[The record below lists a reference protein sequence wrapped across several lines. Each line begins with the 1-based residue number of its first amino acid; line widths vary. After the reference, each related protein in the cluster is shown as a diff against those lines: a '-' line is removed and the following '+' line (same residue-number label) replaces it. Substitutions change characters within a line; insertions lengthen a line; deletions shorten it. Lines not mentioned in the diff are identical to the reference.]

1 MANNW
6 TFFGGYPLGKYA
18 SLSVDCVEISQDIA
32 NNTSTVRLTAVIN
45 TNAGVQPVVT
55 GATMTININGG
66 GAIEKAPVEIKRSNS
81 VLVFAREYVIGHS
94 DDGTKTVG
102 YSFKISLDDKR
113 YNEAQVTGGLK
124 LLDIPR
130 PDNILAHDC
139 FFGDTIQLAVSQN
152 AQDFTHDIR
161 YSYDYNEGYIAKGV
175 TGNQNW
181 TVPIDFLEHIT
192 DRPSAQIIFY
202 CDTFLNGNL
211 TGTRTSTIT
220 ANVPASAKP
229 VLHEFELTENN
240 VKALACGLDKDYFV
254 QSFSQVTANAKTAE
268 GYRGSTI
275 RSFTCQIKDSI
286 ALTDKPVILDTAG
299 TFEVQAYV
307 TDSRGMQSDIVSKTI
322 HVLEYHQP
330 VLNISA
336 RRSGETNTTATITR
350 NISIAPL
357 AINNKQHNTA
367 KLSFRYAVSGSN
379 VYLEDTGAGGS
390 WTDIAELVNSDAN
403 MSASFDE
410 AKNYIIEAT
419 LSDNFLTQVVTTN
432 LLIANNYVYSY
443 DKNKRFAVGK
453 ITDNSLPDGSIE
465 STGGFYLNGKNILSD
480 IKSASQENITNI
492 VNDAVSEAI
501 RDIKSQNEP
510 QRFEFNTGTGIRV
523 RNTVYLQFEYYHN
536 APNRA
541 ANLGVLPEG
550 CRPEKTTTVT
560 GSLWTTGKGESIPI
574 FIQTDGNMYIYA
586 IQQRTLRCQVSFNV
600 LL

>member
-18 SLSVDCVEISQDIA
+18 SLSVDCNEISQDIA

-45 TNAGVQPVVT
+45 TNAGVVPVVT
-55 GATMTININGG
+55 GATMTININDG

-81 VLVFAREYVIGHS
+81 VLVFAREYVIGHG

-139 FFGDTIQLAVSQN
+139 FFGDNIQLNVSQN
-152 AQDFTHDIR
+152 AQDFRHDIR
-161 YSYDYNEGYIAKGV
+161 YSYDNDEGYIIKDV

-181 TVPIDFLEHIT
+181 TVPLEFLEHVTERPNVQIT
-192 DRPSAQIIFY
+192 FY

-211 TGTRTSTIT
+211 IGTRTNTVT
-220 ANVPASAKP
+220 ASVPASAKP

-240 VKALACGLDKDYFV
+240 AKALACGFDKDYFV

-268 GYRGSTI
+268 GYKGSTI
-275 RSFTCQIKDSI
+275 RNFTCQIKDGLV
-286 ALTDKPVILDTAG
+286 LTDTPAILDAAG
-299 TFEVQAYV
+299 AFEVQAYV
-307 TDSRGMQSDIVSKTI
+307 IDSRGMQSDTITKTI

-330 VLNISA
+330 VLAISA
-336 RRSGETNTTATITR
+336 RRSGETDTTATITR

-357 AINNKQHNTA
+357 AINGKQHNTA
-367 KLSFRYAVSGSN
+367 KLSFRYAISSSN
-379 VYLEDTGAGGS
+379 AYLEDTGAGGS
-390 WTDIAELVNSDAN
+390 WADIAELVNSDAN

-410 AKNYIIEAT
+410 AKNYTIEAT

-443 DKNKRFAVGK
+443 DKHKRFAVGK

-465 STGGFYLNGKNILSD
+465 STGGFYLNGKNILDVVKAPEAPAPQQQEQIEKFTD
-480 IKSASQENITNI
+480 IKEAVFIKKGDIVYVNFDFNCNRDGRVDLGKIPENFRPKK
-492 VNDAVSEAI
+492 EAI
-501 RDIKSQNEP
+501 NFSL
-510 QRFEFNTGTGIRV
+510 QRWSTT
-523 RNTVYLQFEYYHN
+523 L
-536 APNRA
+536 
-541 ANLGVLPEG
+541 EG
-550 CRPEKTTTVT
+550 CPV
-560 GSLWTTGKGESIPI
+560 
-574 FIQTDGNMYIYA
+574 FIQNNGIVYGYFKRGWYF
-586 IQQRTLRCQVSFNV
+586 RTQITYNLY
-600 LL
+600 

>member
-18 SLSVDCVEISQDIA
+18 SLSVDCVEILQDIA

-45 TNAGVQPVVT
+45 TNSGVQPVVT
-55 GATMTININGG
+55 GATMTINIDGG
-66 GAIEKAPVEIKRSNS
+66 GAIEKASVEIKRSNS
-81 VLVFAREYVIGHS
+81 VLIFAREYVIGHA

-139 FFGDTIQLAVSQN
+139 FFGDTIQLAISRN
-152 AQDFTHDIR
+152 ATDFRHDIR
-161 YSYDYNEGYIAKGV
+161 YIYDHDEGYVVKDV

-181 TVPIDFLEHIT
+181 TVPLDFLEHVT
-192 DRPSAQIIFY
+192 ERPSAQITFY

-211 TGTRTSTIT
+211 VGTRTSTIT
-220 ANVPASAKP
+220 ASIPASAKP

-240 VKALACGLDKDYFV
+240 AKALACGLDKDYFV
-254 QSFSQVTANAKTAE
+254 QNFSQVTANAKTAE

-275 RSFTCQIKDSI
+275 KSFTCQIKDSI
-286 ALTDKPVILDTAG
+286 ALADTPSILDTAG

-307 TDSRGMQSDIVSKTI
+307 TDSRGIQSDIVSKTI

-357 AINNKQHNTA
+357 AINGEQHNTA

-379 VYLEDTGAGGS
+379 AYLEDTGAGGS
-390 WTDIAELVNSDAN
+390 WTDITELVNSDAN
-403 MSASFDE
+403 MSTSFDE

-465 STGGFYLNGKNILSD
+465 STGGYYLNGKNILTD
-480 IKSASQENITNI
+480 IKNASQENITNI
-492 VNDAVSEAI
+492 VNNAVNKAVS
-501 RDIKSQNEP
+501 DIKSRDEP
-510 QRFEFNTGTGIRV
+510 QLFTFNTGSGV
-523 RNTVYLQFEYYHN
+523 RIGNTVYLQFEYYHN

-550 CRPEKTTTVT
+550 CRPAKTTTVT
-560 GSLWTTGKGESIPI
+560 GSLWTTGKGESLPI

-586 IQQRTLRCQVSFNV
+586 IQQRTLRCQVSFSV

>member
-1 MANNW
+1 MTNNW

-18 SLSVDCVEISQDIA
+18 SLSVDCNEISQDII

-45 TNAGVQPVVT
+45 TNAGVAPVVT
-55 GATMTININGG
+55 GATMTVDINGG

-81 VLVFAREYVIGHS
+81 VLVFAREYVIGHA

-139 FFGDTIQLAVSQN
+139 FFGDTIQLAISQN
-152 AQDFTHDIR
+152 AQDFRHDIR
-161 YSYDYNEGYIAKGV
+161 YSYDHNEGYIVKDI

-181 TVPIDFLEHIT
+181 TVPIDFLEHVT
-192 DRPSAQIIFY
+192 ERPSAQITFY

-211 TGTRTSTIT
+211 VGTRTSTIT
-220 ANVPASAKP
+220 ASVPASAKP

-240 VKALACGLDKDYFV
+240 AKALACGLDKDYFV
-254 QSFSQVTANAKTAE
+254 QNFSQATASAKTAE
-268 GYRGSTI
+268 GYKGSTI

-286 ALTDKPVILDTAG
+286 ALTDTPTALDTAG

-307 TDSRGMQSDIVSKTI
+307 TDSRGMQSDTVTKTI

-350 NISIAPL
+350 NILIAPL
-357 AINNKQHNTA
+357 AINGKQHNTA
-367 KLSFRYAVSGSN
+367 KLSFRYAVSGSSA
-379 VYLEDTGAGGS
+379 YIGDTGAGGS
-390 WTDIAELVNSDAN
+390 WTDIAELVNSNAN

-419 LSDNFLTQVVTTN
+419 LSDNFLTQVITTN
-432 LLIANNYVYSY
+432 LLITNNYVYSY
-443 DKNKRFAVGK
+443 DKHKRFAVGK

-465 STGGFYLNGKNILSD
+465 SAGGYYLNGKNILDMVKVPEASAPQPQEQVEKFTD
-480 IKSASQENITNI
+480 IKEAVFIKKGDIVCVNFDFNSNRDGRIDLGKIPENFKPKKEAINFSLQRWST
-492 VNDAVSEAI
+492 VSEGCPVFI
-501 RDIKSQNEP
+501 QND
-510 QRFEFNTGTGIRV
+510 G
-523 RNTVYLQFEYYHN
+523 TVYGYFKRGWYFRTQITY
-536 APNRA
+536 
-541 ANLGVLPEG
+541 NL
-550 CRPEKTTTVT
+550 
-560 GSLWTTGKGESIPI
+560 
-574 FIQTDGNMYIYA
+574 Y
-586 IQQRTLRCQVSFNV
+586 
-600 LL
+600 

>member
-1 MANNW
+1 MANSW
-6 TFFGGYPLGKYA
+6 VFFGGYPLGKYA

-32 NNTSTVRLTAVIN
+32 NNTSTVRLTATIN

-55 GATMTININGG
+55 GATMTIDINGG

-81 VLVFAREYVIGHS
+81 VLVFAREYVIGHA

-139 FFGDTIQLAVSQN
+139 FFGDNIQLAISQN
-152 AQDFTHDIR
+152 AQDFRHDIR
-161 YSYDYNEGYIAKGV
+161 YSYDHDEGYIVKDI

-181 TVPIDFLEHIT
+181 TVPIDFLEHVT
-192 DRPSAQIIFY
+192 ERPSAQITFY

-211 TGTRTSTIT
+211 VGTRTSTIT
-220 ANVPASAKP
+220 ASVPASAKP
-229 VLHEFELTENN
+229 VLHEFELMENN
-240 VKALACGLDKDYFV
+240 AKALACGLDKDYFV
-254 QSFSQVTANAKTAE
+254 QNFSQVTANAKTAE
-268 GYRGSTI
+268 GYKGSTI

-286 ALTDKPVILDTAG
+286 ALTDTSAILDTAG

-307 TDSRGMQSDIVSKTI
+307 TDSRGMQSDTATKII

-330 VLNISA
+330 VLAISV

-350 NISIAPL
+350 NISVAPL
-357 AINNKQHNTA
+357 AINGKQHNTA
-367 KLSFRYAVSGSN
+367 KLSFRYAVSGSDA
-379 VYLEDTGAGGS
+379 YLEDTGAGGS
-390 WTDIAELVNSDAN
+390 WTDIAELVSSDAN

-410 AKNYIIEAT
+410 AKNYLIEAT

-443 DKNKRFAVGK
+443 DKHKRFAVGK

-465 STGGFYLNGKNILSD
+465 STGGFYLNGKNILDMVKAPEAPAPQPQEQIEKFTD
-480 IKSASQENITNI
+480 IKEAVFVKKGDIVYINFDFNSNRDGRIDFGRIPENFRPKK
-492 VNDAVSEAI
+492 EAI
-501 RDIKSQNEP
+501 NFYLQRWSTVFEGCPFFIQND
-510 QRFEFNTGTGIRV
+510 G
-523 RNTVYLQFEYYHN
+523 TVYGYFKRGWYFRTQITY
-536 APNRA
+536 
-541 ANLGVLPEG
+541 NL
-550 CRPEKTTTVT
+550 
-560 GSLWTTGKGESIPI
+560 
-574 FIQTDGNMYIYA
+574 Y
-586 IQQRTLRCQVSFNV
+586 
-600 LL
+600 

>member
-1 MANNW
+1 MANSW
-6 TFFGGYPLGKYA
+6 VFFGGYPLGKYA

-81 VLVFAREYVIGHS
+81 VLVFAREYVVGHD

-139 FFGDTIQLAVSQN
+139 FFGDNIQLVISQN
-152 AQDFTHDIR
+152 AQDFRHDIR
-161 YSYDYNEGYIAKGV
+161 YSYDHDEGYIIKNV

-181 TVPIDFLEHIT
+181 TVPLDFMEQVT
-192 DRPSAQIIFY
+192 ERPSAQITFY

-211 TGTRTSTIT
+211 VGTRTSTIT
-220 ANVPASAKP
+220 ASVPVSAKP

-240 VKALACGLDKDYFV
+240 AKALACGLDKDYFV
-254 QSFSQVTANAKTAE
+254 QNFSQVTASVKTAE
-268 GYRGSTI
+268 GYKRSAI
-275 RSFTCQIKDSI
+275 RNFTCQIKDGLV
-286 ALTDKPVILDTAG
+286 LTDTPSILDTAG
-299 TFEVQAYV
+299 AFEIQAYV
-307 TDSRGMQSDIVSKTI
+307 TDSRGMQSDTVTKTI

-330 VLNISA
+330 VLSISA

-357 AINNKQHNTA
+357 AVNSKQHNTA
-367 KLSFRYAVSGSN
+367 KLSFKYAVSGSN
-379 VYLEDTGAGGS
+379 AYLEDTGAGGS
-390 WTDIAELVNSDAN
+390 WTDISELVNSDAN

-419 LSDNFLTQVVTTN
+419 LSDNFLTQTITTN

-443 DKNKRFAVGK
+443 DKHKRFAVGK

-465 STGGFYLNGKNILSD
+465 STGGFYLSGKNILDMAKTPAPQEQIEKFTD
-480 IKSASQENITNI
+480 IKEAVFIKKGDIVYVNFDFNSNRDGRMDLGKIPENFRPKKEAINFSLQRWST
-492 VNDAVSEAI
+492 VSEACPVFI
-501 RDIKSQNEP
+501 QND
-510 QRFEFNTGTGIRV
+510 G
-523 RNTVYLQFEYYHN
+523 TVYGYFKRGWYFRTQITY
-536 APNRA
+536 
-541 ANLGVLPEG
+541 NL
-550 CRPEKTTTVT
+550 
-560 GSLWTTGKGESIPI
+560 
-574 FIQTDGNMYIYA
+574 Y
-586 IQQRTLRCQVSFNV
+586 
-600 LL
+600 

>member
-18 SLSVDCVEISQDIA
+18 SLSVDCVQISQDIA
-32 NNTSTVRLTAVIN
+32 NNTSTVRLTATIN

-55 GATMTININGG
+55 GATMTIDINGG

-81 VLVFAREYVIGHS
+81 VLVFAREYVIGHA

-139 FFGDTIQLAVSQN
+139 FFGDTIQLAISQN

-161 YSYDYNEGYIAKGV
+161 YSYDHDEDYIVKGV
-175 TGNQNW
+175 TGNQSW
-181 TVPIDFLEHIT
+181 TVPIDFLEYVTERASVQIT
-192 DRPSAQIIFY
+192 FY
-202 CDTFLNGNL
+202 CDTFLNGSL
-211 TGTRTSTIT
+211 IGTRTSTIT
-220 ANVPASAKP
+220 ASVPASAKP
-229 VLHEFELTENN
+229 VLHEFELIENN
-240 VKALACGLDKDYFV
+240 AKTLACGLDKDYFV
-254 QSFSQVTANAKTAE
+254 QNFSQVTANAKTAE
-268 GYRGSTI
+268 GYRGSAI
-275 RSFTCQIKDSI
+275 RSFTCQIKDSVSLNDTA
-286 ALTDKPVILDTAG
+286 ALLDAAG

-307 TDSRGMQSDIVSKTI
+307 TDSRGMQSDTVIKTI
-322 HVLEYHQP
+322 HVLEYHHP
-330 VLNISA
+330 ALAISA

-357 AINNKQHNTA
+357 VINGKQHNTA
-367 KLSFRYAVSGSN
+367 KLSFEYAVSETNSFI
-379 VYLEDTGAGGS
+379 EDTGAGGS
-390 WTDIAELVNSDAN
+390 WTDISELVNSDAN
-403 MSASFDE
+403 MTANFDE
-410 AKNYIIEAT
+410 AKNYVIKAT
-419 LSDNFLTQVVTTN
+419 LSDSFLTQVITTN

-465 STGGFYLNGKNILSD
+465 STGGYYLNGKNILTD
-480 IKSASQENITNI
+480 LQNASQENITNI
-492 VNDAVSEAI
+492 VNSAVDKAISE
-501 RDIKSQNEP
+501 IKSKNEP
-510 QRFEFNTGTGIRV
+510 QLFSFNTGSGV
-523 RNTVYLQFEYYHN
+523 RIGNTVYLQIEYYHN

-541 ANLGVLPEG
+541 ASLGTLPEN
-550 CRPEKTTTVT
+550 CRPQKTTTVT
-560 GSLWTTGKGESIPI
+560 GSLWTTGKGESLPI

-586 IQQRTLRCQVSFNV
+586 IQQRTLRCQVSFSV

>member
-1 MANNW
+1 MANSW
-6 TFFGGYPLGKYA
+6 VFFGGYPLGKYA

-81 VLVFAREYVIGHS
+81 VLVFAREYVVGHD

-139 FFGDTIQLAVSQN
+139 FFGDNIQLVISQN
-152 AQDFTHDIR
+152 AQDFRHDIR
-161 YSYDYNEGYIAKGV
+161 YSYDHDEGYIIKDV

-181 TVPIDFLEHIT
+181 TVPLDFMEQVT
-192 DRPSAQIIFY
+192 ERPSAQITFY

-211 TGTRTSTIT
+211 VGTRTSTIT
-220 ANVPASAKP
+220 ASVPVSAKP

-240 VKALACGLDKDYFV
+240 AKALACGLDKDYFV
-254 QSFSQVTANAKTAE
+254 QNFSQVTASVKTAE
-268 GYRGSTI
+268 GYKRSAI
-275 RSFTCQIKDSI
+275 RNFTCQIKDGLV
-286 ALTDKPVILDTAG
+286 LTDTPSILDTAG
-299 TFEVQAYV
+299 AFEIQAYV
-307 TDSRGMQSDIVSKTI
+307 TDSRGMQSDTVTKTI

-330 VLNISA
+330 VLSISA

-357 AINNKQHNTA
+357 AVNSKQHNTA
-367 KLSFRYAVSGSN
+367 KLSFKYAVSGSN
-379 VYLEDTGAGGS
+379 AYLEDTGAGGS
-390 WTDIAELVNSDAN
+390 WTDISELVNSDAN

-419 LSDNFLTQVVTTN
+419 LSDNFLTQTITTN

-443 DKNKRFAVGK
+443 DKHKRFAVGK

-465 STGGFYLNGKNILSD
+465 STGGFYLSGKNILDMAKTPAPQEQIEKFTD
-480 IKSASQENITNI
+480 IKEAVFIKKGDIVYVNFDFNSNRDGRMDLGKIPENFRPKKEAINFSLQRWST
-492 VNDAVSEAI
+492 VSEACPVFI
-501 RDIKSQNEP
+501 QND
-510 QRFEFNTGTGIRV
+510 G
-523 RNTVYLQFEYYHN
+523 TVYGYFKRGWYFRTQITY
-536 APNRA
+536 
-541 ANLGVLPEG
+541 NL
-550 CRPEKTTTVT
+550 
-560 GSLWTTGKGESIPI
+560 
-574 FIQTDGNMYIYA
+574 Y
-586 IQQRTLRCQVSFNV
+586 
-600 LL
+600 

>member
-1 MANNW
+1 MAHDW
-6 TFFGGYPLGKYA
+6 AFFGGYPLGKYA
-18 SLSVDCVEISQDIA
+18 NISVDCVEISQDIA

-55 GATMTININGG
+55 GATMTINIDGG

-81 VLVFAREYVIGHS
+81 VLVFAREYVIGHA

-139 FFGDTIQLAVSQN
+139 FFGDTIQLAISRN
-152 AQDFTHDIR
+152 ATDFRHDIR
-161 YSYDYNEGYIAKGV
+161 YSYDHDEGYVVKDV

-181 TVPIDFLEHIT
+181 TVPIDFLEHVT
-192 DRPSAQIIFY
+192 ERPSAQITFY
-202 CDTFLNGNL
+202 CDTFLNGSL
-211 TGTRTSTIT
+211 IGTRTSTIT
-220 ANVPASAKP
+220 ASVPASAKP
-229 VLHEFELTENN
+229 ILHEFELTENN
-240 VKALACGLDKDYFV
+240 AKALACGLDKDYFV
-254 QSFSQVTANAKTAE
+254 QNFSQVTVSVKTAE
-268 GYRGSTI
+268 GYKGSTI
-275 RSFTCQIKDSI
+275 RSFTCQIKDGI
-286 ALTDKPVILDTAG
+286 VLADTPAVLDIAG

-307 TDSRGMQSDIVSKTI
+307 TDSRGIQSDIVTKTI

-336 RRSGETNTTATITR
+336 TRSGETNTTATITR

-357 AINNKQHNTA
+357 AIDGKQHNTA
-367 KLSFRYAVSGSN
+367 KLSFRYAVSGSST
-379 VYLEDTGAGGS
+379 YLEDTGAGGS

-410 AKNYIIEAT
+410 AKNYTIEAT
-419 LSDNFLTQVVTTN
+419 LSDNFLTQVITTN

-465 STGGFYLNGKNILSD
+465 STGGYYLNGKNILTD
-480 IKSASQENITNI
+480 LQNASQENITNI
-492 VNDAVSEAI
+492 VNSAVDKAISE
-501 RDIKSQNEP
+501 IKSKNEP
-510 QRFEFNTGTGIRV
+510 QLFSFNTGTGIRV
-523 RNTVYLQFEYYHN
+523 RNTVYLQIEYYHN

-541 ANLGVLPEG
+541 ANLGILPEG
-550 CRPEKTTTVT
+550 CRPAKTTTVT

-586 IQQRTLRCQVSFNV
+586 IQQRTLRCQVSFSV

>member
-6 TFFGGYPLGKYA
+6 VFFGGYPLGKYA

-55 GATMTININGG
+55 GATMTIDINGG

-81 VLVFAREYVIGHS
+81 VLVFAREYVIGHA

-130 PDNILAHDC
+130 PDNILVHDC
-139 FFGDTIQLAVSQN
+139 FFGDNIQLAISQN
-152 AQDFTHDIR
+152 AQDFRHDIR
-161 YSYDYNEGYIAKGV
+161 YSYGNDKGYIVKGV
-175 TGNQNW
+175 TGNQSW
-181 TVPIDFLEHIT
+181 TVPLDFMEHVT
-192 DRPSAQIIFY
+192 ERPSAQITFY

-211 TGTRTSTIT
+211 VGTRTSTIT
-220 ANVPASAKP
+220 ASVPASAKP
-229 VLHEFELTENN
+229 ILHEFELTENN
-240 VKALACGLDKDYFV
+240 AKALACGLDKDYFV
-254 QSFSQVTANAKTAE
+254 QSFSQVTASVKTAE

-286 ALTDKPVILDTAG
+286 ALTDTPVILDTAG

-307 TDSRGMQSDIVSKTI
+307 TDSRGMQSDTVTKTI

-330 VLNISA
+330 VLSISA
-336 RRSGETNTTATITR
+336 KRSGETNTTATITR

-357 AINNKQHNTA
+357 TINSKQHNTV
-367 KLSFRYAVSGSN
+367 KLSFRYAASGSDS
-379 VYLEDTGAGGS
+379 YLEDTGAGGS

-410 AKNYIIEAT
+410 AKNYTIEAT
-419 LSDNFLTQVVTTN
+419 LSDNFLTQVITTN

-465 STGGFYLNGKNILSD
+465 STGGFYLNGKNILDMVKAPETPAPQPQDTIEKFID
-480 IKSASQENITNI
+480 IKEAVFIKKGDIVCVNFDFNSNRDGRIDLGKIPENFRPKKEAINFSLQRWST
-492 VNDAVSEAI
+492 VSEGCPVFI
-501 RDIKSQNEP
+501 QND
-510 QRFEFNTGTGIRV
+510 G
-523 RNTVYLQFEYYHN
+523 TVYGYFKRGWYFRTQITY
-536 APNRA
+536 
-541 ANLGVLPEG
+541 NL
-550 CRPEKTTTVT
+550 
-560 GSLWTTGKGESIPI
+560 
-574 FIQTDGNMYIYA
+574 Y
-586 IQQRTLRCQVSFNV
+586 
-600 LL
+600 

>member
-1 MANNW
+1 MAHNW

-18 SLSVDCVEISQDIA
+18 SLSVDCNEISTDIA
-32 NNTSTVRLTAVIN
+32 NNTSTIRLTAVIN

-55 GATMTININGG
+55 GATMTIGINDD

-81 VLVFAREYVIGHS
+81 VLVFAREYVIGHA

-139 FFGDTIQLAVSQN
+139 FFGDTIQLAISQN

-161 YSYDYNEGYIAKGV
+161 YSYDYSEGYVAKSV

-181 TVPIDFLEHIT
+181 TVPLDFLEHATEQPNAKIT
-192 DRPSAQIIFY
+192 FY
-202 CDTFLNGNL
+202 CDTFLGDKL
-211 TGTRTSTIT
+211 IGTRTNTIT
-220 ANVPASAKP
+220 ANVPATAKP
-229 VLHEFELTENN
+229 ILHEFELAENN
-240 VKALACGLDKDYFV
+240 PKVIACGLEKNYFV
-254 QSFSQVTANAKTAE
+254 QNFSQVTAQAKTAD
-268 GYRGSTI
+268 GFKGSTI
-275 RSFTCQIKDSI
+275 RSFTCQIKDGI
-286 ALTDKPVILDTAG
+286 ALTDAPSVLDTAG
-299 TFEVQAYV
+299 TFEVKAYV
-307 TDSRGMQSDIVSKTI
+307 IDSRGMQSDAVTKTI

-330 VLNISA
+330 VLAISA

-367 KLSFRYAVSGSN
+367 KLSFRYAVSDSSA
-379 VYLEDTGAGGS
+379 YLEDTGAGGS
-390 WTDIAELVNSDAN
+390 WTDIEELVNSDAN
-403 MSASFDE
+403 MSANFDE
-410 AKNYIIEAT
+410 AKNYTIEAT
-419 LSDNFLTQVVTTN
+419 LSDNFLTQVITTN

-453 ITDNSLPDGSIE
+453 ITDNSLPDGSID
-465 STGGFYLNGKNILSD
+465 STGGYYLNGKNILTD
-480 IKSASQENITNI
+480 LQNASQENITNI
-492 VNDAVSEAI
+492 VNSAVDKAISE
-501 RDIKSQNEP
+501 IKSKNEP
-510 QRFEFNTGTGIRV
+510 QLFSFNTGSGV
-523 RNTVYLQFEYYHN
+523 RIGNTVYLQIEYYHN

-541 ANLGVLPEG
+541 AGLGTLPEG
-550 CRPEKTTTVT
+550 CRPAKTTTVT
-560 GSLWTTGKGESIPI
+560 GSLWTTGKGESLPI
-574 FIQTDGNMYIYA
+574 FIQSDGNMYIYA

-600 LL
+600 QL

>member
-45 TNAGVQPVVT
+45 TNAGVVPVVT

-81 VLVFAREYVIGHS
+81 VLVFAREYVVGHD

-139 FFGDTIQLAVSQN
+139 FFGDNIQLAISQN
-152 AQDFTHDIR
+152 AQDFRHDIR
-161 YSYDYNEGYIAKGV
+161 YSYDHDEDYIVKGT

-181 TVPIDFLEHIT
+181 TVPLDFLEHVT
-192 DRPSAQIIFY
+192 ERPSAQITFY

-211 TGTRTSTIT
+211 VGTRTSTIT
-220 ANVPASAKP
+220 ASVPASAKP
-229 VLHEFELTENN
+229 VLHEFKLTENN
-240 VKALACGLDKDYFV
+240 AKALACGLDKNYFV
-254 QSFSQVTANAKTAE
+254 QNFSQVTANAKTAE

-286 ALTDKPVILDTAG
+286 ALADTPATLDTAG

-307 TDSRGMQSDIVSKTI
+307 TDSRGMQSDIVTKTI

-330 VLNISA
+330 ALNISA

-357 AINNKQHNTA
+357 TINGKQHNTA

-379 VYLEDTGAGGS
+379 AYLEDTGAGGS

-419 LSDNFLTQVVTTN
+419 LSDNFLTQIVTTN

-443 DKNKRFAVGK
+443 DKHKRFAVGK

-465 STGGFYLNGKNILSD
+465 SIGGFYLNGKNILDMVKVPETPAPQEQIEKFTD
-480 IKSASQENITNI
+480 IKEAVFIKKGDVVYANFDFNSNRDGRIDLGKIPENFRPKKEEINFSLQRWST
-492 VNDAVSEAI
+492 VSE
-501 RDIKSQNEP
+501 
-510 QRFEFNTGTGIRV
+510 
-523 RNTVYLQFEYYHN
+523 
-536 APNRA
+536 
-541 ANLGVLPEG
+541 G
-550 CRPEKTTTVT
+550 CPV
-560 GSLWTTGKGESIPI
+560 
-574 FIQTDGNMYIYA
+574 FIQNDGIVYGYFKRGWYF
-586 IQQRTLRCQVSFNV
+586 RTQITYNLY
-600 LL
+600 

>member
-1 MANNW
+1 MAHDW
-6 TFFGGYPLGKYA
+6 AFFGGYPLGKYA
-18 SLSVDCVEISQDIA
+18 NVSVDCVEISQDIA

-81 VLVFAREYVIGHS
+81 VLVFAREYVVGHD

-139 FFGDTIQLAVSQN
+139 FFGDNIQLAISQN
-152 AQDFTHDIR
+152 AQDFRHDIR
-161 YSYDYNEGYIAKGV
+161 YSCDHDEGYIVKDV

-181 TVPIDFLEHIT
+181 TVPLDFLEHVT
-192 DRPSAQIIFY
+192 ERPSAQITFY

-211 TGTRTSTIT
+211 VGTRTSTIT
-220 ANVPASAKP
+220 ASVPASAKP
-229 VLHEFELTENN
+229 VLHEFKLTENN
-240 VKALACGLDKDYFV
+240 AKALACGLDKNYFV
-254 QSFSQVTANAKTAE
+254 QNFSQVTANAKTAE

-286 ALTDKPVILDTAG
+286 ALADTPATLDTAG

-307 TDSRGMQSDIVSKTI
+307 TDSRGMQSDIVTKTI

-330 VLNISA
+330 ALNISA

-357 AINNKQHNTA
+357 AIDGKQHNTA
-367 KLSFRYAVSGSN
+367 KLSFRYTVSGSN
-379 VYLEDTGAGGS
+379 AYLEDTGAGGS

-403 MSASFDE
+403 MSAEFDE

-419 LSDNFLTQVVTTN
+419 LSDNFLTQVITTN

-443 DKNKRFAVGK
+443 DKHKRFAVGK

-465 STGGFYLNGKNILSD
+465 STGGFYLNGKNILVD
-480 IKSASQENITNI
+480 LKNASQENITNI
-492 VNDAVSEAI
+492 VNNAVNRAI
-501 RDIKSQNEP
+501 SDIKSQNEP
-510 QRFEFNTGTGIRV
+510 QHFAFNTGVGVRV
-523 RNTVYLQFEYYHN
+523 GNTVFLQIEYYHN

-541 ANLGVLPEG
+541 ANLGILPEN
-550 CRPEKTTTVT
+550 CRPAKTTTVT

-586 IQQRTLRCQVSFNV
+586 VQQRTLRCQVSFSV

>member
-81 VLVFAREYVIGHS
+81 VLVFAREYVVGHNN
-94 DDGTKTVG
+94 DGIKTVE

-139 FFGDTIQLAVSQN
+139 FFGDTIQLALSQN
-152 AQDFTHDIR
+152 AQDFRHDIR
-161 YSYDYNEGYIAKGV
+161 YSFVNDEGYVIKDV
-175 TGNQNW
+175 IGNQNW
-181 TVPIDFLEHIT
+181 TVPINFLEHIT

-211 TGTRTSTIT
+211 IGTRTSTIT

-286 ALTDKPVILDTAG
+286 ALTDTPVILDTAG

-432 LLIANNYVYSY
+432 LLITNNYVYSY

>member
-1 MANNW
+1 MAHSW
-6 TFFGGYPLGKYA
+6 TFFGGNPLGKYA
-18 SLSVDCVEISQDIA
+18 SLSVDCVEISKDIA
-32 NNTSTVRLTAVIN
+32 NNNSTVRLTATIN
-45 TNAGVQPVVT
+45 TNAGAQPVIT
-55 GATMTININGG
+55 GGTMTININGG

-81 VLVFAREYVIGHS
+81 VLVFAREYVVGHD

-139 FFGDTIQLAVSQN
+139 FFGDTIQLALSQN
-152 AQDFTHDIR
+152 AQDFRHDIR
-161 YSYDYNEGYIAKGV
+161 YSFGNNEGYVIKDI

-181 TVPIDFLEHIT
+181 TVPIDFLEYAT
-192 DRPSAQIIFY
+192 DRPSAQITFY

-211 TGTRTSTIT
+211 IGTRTSTIT

-229 VLHEFELTENN
+229 ILHEFALVENN
-240 VKALACGLDKDYFV
+240 PKVIACGLDKGYFV
-254 QSFSQVTANAKTAE
+254 QNFSQVTASAKTAD

-275 RSFTCQIKDSI
+275 RSFTCQIKDGVS
-286 ALTDKPVILDTAG
+286 LSDTQTLLDAAG
-299 TFEVQAYV
+299 TFEVQAFV

-357 AINNKQHNTA
+357 AINGKQHNTA

-379 VYLEDTGAGGS
+379 DYLEDTGAGGS

-453 ITDNSLPDGSIE
+453 ITDNRLPDGSIE
-465 STGGFYLNGKNILSD
+465 STGGYYLNGKNILTD
-480 IKSASQENITNI
+480 IKNASQENITNI
-492 VNDAVSEAI
+492 VNNVVNKAME
-501 RDIKSQNEP
+501 DIKNQNEP
-510 QRFEFNTGTGIRV
+510 QLFTFNTGSGV
-523 RNTVYLQFEYYHN
+523 RIGNTVYLQFEYYHN

-541 ANLGVLPEG
+541 ANLGILPEG
-550 CRPEKTTTVT
+550 CRPAKTTTVT

-586 IQQRTLRCQVSFNV
+586 IQQRTLRCQVSFSV

>member
-81 VLVFAREYVIGHS
+81 VLVFAREYVINHS

-113 YNEAQVTGGLK
+113 YNEAQITGGLK
-124 LLDIPR
+124 LLDISR

-139 FFGDTIQLAVSQN
+139 YFGDTIQLALSQN
-152 AQDFTHDIR
+152 AQDFRHDIR
-161 YSYDYNEGYIAKGV
+161 YSFGGNEGYVIKDI

-181 TVPIDFLEHIT
+181 TVPIDFLEYAT
-192 DRPSAQIIFY
+192 DRPSAQITFY

-211 TGTRTSTIT
+211 IGTRTSTIT

-275 RSFTCQIKDSI
+275 RGFTCQIKDGI
-286 ALTDKPVILDTAG
+286 ALTDAPSVLDTAG
-299 TFEVQAYV
+299 TFEVKAYV
-307 TDSRGMQSDIVSKTI
+307 TDSRGMQSDTVTKTI

-336 RRSGETNTTATITR
+336 KRTGETNTTATITR
-350 NISIAPL
+350 NMSISPL
-357 AINNKQHNTA
+357 TINNKQHNTV

-379 VYLEDTGAGGS
+379 AYLEDAGAGGS

-410 AKNYIIEAT
+410 AKNYVIEAT

-443 DKNKRFAVGK
+443 DKHKRFAVGK

-465 STGGFYLNGKNILSD
+465 STGGYYLNGKNILTD
-480 IKSASQENITNI
+480 IKNVSQENITNI
-492 VNDAVSEAI
+492 VNNAVNKAME
-501 RDIKSQNEP
+501 DIKNQNEP
-510 QRFEFNTGTGIRV
+510 QLFTFNTGSGARIG
-523 RNTVYLQFEYYHN
+523 NTVYLQIEYYHN
-536 APNRA
+536 APNRV
-541 ANLGVLPEG
+541 ANLGILPGG
-550 CRPEKTTTVT
+550 CRPAKTTTVT
-560 GSLWTTGKGESIPI
+560 GSLWTTGKGESLPI
-574 FIQTDGNMYIYA
+574 FIQTDGNIYIYA
-586 IQQRTLRCQVSFNV
+586 IQQRTLRCQVSFNI

>member
-32 NNTSTVRLTAVIN
+32 NNTSTVRLTATIN
-45 TNAGVQPVVT
+45 TNAGAQPVVT

-81 VLVFAREYVIGHS
+81 VLVFAREYTIGHN

-139 FFGDTIQLAVSQN
+139 FFGDTIQLALSQN

-161 YSYDYNEGYIAKGV
+161 YSYDHDEGYVVKDV

-181 TVPIDFLEHIT
+181 TVPIDFLEHVT
-192 DRPSAQIIFY
+192 ERPSAQITFY

-211 TGTRTSTIT
+211 IGTRTSTIT
-220 ANVPASAKP
+220 ASAPASAKP

-240 VKALACGLDKDYFV
+240 PKVLACGLDKDYFV
-254 QSFSQVTANAKTAE
+254 QNFSQVTANAKTAE
-268 GYRGSTI
+268 GYKGSAI
-275 RSFTCQIKDSI
+275 KSFTCQIKNGA
-286 ALTDKPVILDTAG
+286 ALTDTATILDTTG

-307 TDSRGMQSDIVSKTI
+307 TDSRGMQSDIVTKTI
-322 HVLEYHQP
+322 NVLEYHQP
-330 VLNISA
+330 VLNISI
-336 RRSGETNTTATITR
+336 RRSGEANTTATITR

-357 AINNKQHNTA
+357 AINGKQHNTA
-367 KLSFRYAVSGSN
+367 KLSFRYAVSGSST
-379 VYLEDTGAGGS
+379 YLEDIGAGGS
-390 WTDIAELVNSDAN
+390 WTDISELVNSDAN

-453 ITDNSLPDGSIE
+453 ITDNNLPDGSIE
-465 STGGFYLNGKNILSD
+465 STGGFYLNGKNILDVVKASETPAPQPQDTIEKFTGIKEAVFIKKGD
-480 IKSASQENITNI
+480 IVYVNFDFNSNRDGRIDFGIIPENFRPKK
-492 VNDAVSEAI
+492 EAI
-501 RDIKSQNEP
+501 NFSL
-510 QRFEFNTGTGIRV
+510 QRWSTIF
-523 RNTVYLQFEYYHN
+523 
-536 APNRA
+536 
-541 ANLGVLPEG
+541 EG
-550 CRPEKTTTVT
+550 C
-560 GSLWTTGKGESIPI
+560 PI
-574 FIQTDGNMYIYA
+574 FIQNDGTVYGYFKRDWYF
-586 IQQRTLRCQVSFNV
+586 RTQITYNLY
-600 LL
+600 

>member
-1 MANNW
+1 MAHSW

-55 GATMTININGG
+55 GATMTIGIDGG

-81 VLVFAREYVIGHS
+81 VLVFARDYVVGHA
-94 DDGTKTVG
+94 DDGTKTVE

-139 FFGDTIQLAVSQN
+139 FFGDTIQLAISQN
-152 AQDFTHDIR
+152 ATNFRHDIR
-161 YSYDYNEGYIAKGV
+161 YSYNHDEGYVVKDV

-181 TVPIDFLEHIT
+181 TVPIDFLEHVT
-192 DRPSAQIIFY
+192 ERPSAQITFY
-202 CDTFLNGNL
+202 CDTFLNGSL
-211 TGTRTSTIT
+211 VGTRTSIIT

-229 VLHEFELTENN
+229 ILQEFELIENN
-240 VKALACGLDKDYFV
+240 PKVIACGLDKDYFV
-254 QSFSQVTANAKTAE
+254 QNFSQVTANAKTAE

-275 RSFTCQIKDSI
+275 RSFTCRIKDGVS
-286 ALTDKPVILDTAG
+286 LSDTQTLLDAAG
-299 TFEVQAYV
+299 TFEVQAFV

-336 RRSGETNTTATITR
+336 RRSSETNTTATITR

-357 AINNKQHNTA
+357 AINGKQHNTA

-379 VYLEDTGAGGS
+379 DYLEDTGAGGS

-403 MSASFDE
+403 MSTSFDE

-419 LSDNFLTQVVTTN
+419 LSDNFLTQIITTN
-432 LLIANNYVYSY
+432 LLIASNYVYSY
-443 DKNKRFAVGK
+443 DKHKRFAVGK

-465 STGGFYLNGKNILSD
+465 STGGFFLNGKNILTD
-480 IKSASQENITNI
+480 IKNASQENITNI
-492 VNDAVSEAI
+492 VNNAVNKAM
-501 RDIKSQNEP
+501 EP
-510 QRFEFNTGTGIRV
+510 QLFTFNTGSGV
-523 RNTVYLQFEYYHN
+523 RIGNTVYLQIEYYHN

-541 ANLGVLPEG
+541 ANLGILPGG
-550 CRPEKTTTVT
+550 CRPAKTTTVT
-560 GSLWTTGKGESIPI
+560 GSLWTTGKGESLPI

-586 IQQRTLRCQVSFNV
+586 IQQRTLHCQVSFNI

>member
-32 NNTSTVRLTAVIN
+32 NNTSTVRLTATIN

-55 GATMTININGG
+55 GATMTITINGG

-81 VLVFAREYVIGHS
+81 VLVFAREYVIGHN
-94 DDGTKTVG
+94 DDGTKTIG

-152 AQDFTHDIR
+152 AQDFRHDIR
-161 YSYDYNEGYIAKGV
+161 YSFGNDEGYVIKDIA
-175 TGNQNW
+175 GNQNW
-181 TVPIDFLEHIT
+181 TVPLDFLEHAT
-192 DRPSAQIIFY
+192 DRPSAQITFY

-211 TGTRTSTIT
+211 VGTRTSTIT
-220 ANVPASAKP
+220 ASVPASAKP
-229 VLHEFELTENN
+229 ILHEFELVENN
-240 VKALACGLDKDYFV
+240 PKVIACGLDKGYFV
-254 QSFSQVTANAKTAE
+254 QNFSQVTASAKTAE

-275 RSFTCQIKDSI
+275 RSFTCQIKDGVS
-286 ALTDKPVILDTAG
+286 LSDTQTLLDAAG

-307 TDSRGMQSDIVSKTI
+307 TDSRGMQSDTVTKTI

-330 VLNISA
+330 VLAISA

-350 NISIAPL
+350 NISVAPL
-357 AINNKQHNTA
+357 AINGKQRNTA
-367 KLSFRYAVSGSN
+367 KLSFRYAVSDFN
-379 VYLEDTGAGGS
+379 DYLEDTGAGGS

-419 LSDNFLTQVVTTN
+419 LSDNFLTQIVTTN

-443 DKNKRFAVGK
+443 DKHKRFAVGK

-465 STGGFYLNGKNILSD
+465 STGGFYLNGKNILDMVKVPEAPAPQPQEEIEKFTD
-480 IKSASQENITNI
+480 IKEAVFIKKGDIVCVNFDFNSNRDGRIDLGEIPENFRPKK
-492 VNDAVSEAI
+492 EAI
-501 RDIKSQNEP
+501 NFSLQRWSTTLEACPVFIQND
-510 QRFEFNTGTGIRV
+510 G
-523 RNTVYLQFEYYHN
+523 TVYGYFKRGWYFRTQITY
-536 APNRA
+536 
-541 ANLGVLPEG
+541 NL
-550 CRPEKTTTVT
+550 
-560 GSLWTTGKGESIPI
+560 
-574 FIQTDGNMYIYA
+574 Y
-586 IQQRTLRCQVSFNV
+586 
-600 LL
+600 

>member
-45 TNAGVQPVVT
+45 TNAGVDPVVT

-66 GAIEKAPVEIKRSNS
+66 GAIENAPVEIKRSNS
-81 VLVFAREYVIGHS
+81 VLVFAREYVIGHA
-94 DDGTKTVG
+94 DDGTKVVG

-113 YNEAQVTGGLK
+113 YNEAQATGGLK

-139 FFGDTIQLAVSQN
+139 FFGDTIQLALSQN
-152 AQDFTHDIR
+152 AQDFRHDIR
-161 YSYDYNEGYIAKGV
+161 YSFVNNEGYVIKDV
-175 TGNQNW
+175 IGNQNW
-181 TVPIDFLEHIT
+181 TVPINFLEHIT

-211 TGTRTSTIT
+211 IGTRTSTIT

-286 ALTDKPVILDTAG
+286 ALTDTPVILDTAG

-536 APNRA
+536 VPNRA

>member
-18 SLSVDCVEISQDIA
+18 SLSVDCVEISQDIV
-32 NNTSTVRLTAVIN
+32 NNTSTVRLTATIN

-81 VLVFAREYVIGHS
+81 VLVFAREYVIGHA

-139 FFGDTIQLAVSQN
+139 FFGDTIQLAISQN
-152 AQDFTHDIR
+152 ATDFRHDIR
-161 YSYDYNEGYIAKGV
+161 YSYDHDEGYVVKDV

-181 TVPIDFLEHIT
+181 TVPIDFLEHVT
-192 DRPSAQIIFY
+192 ERPSAQITFY

-211 TGTRTSTIT
+211 VGTRTSTIT

-229 VLHEFELTENN
+229 ILHEFELTENN
-240 VKALACGLDKDYFV
+240 AKALACGLDKDYFV
-254 QSFSQVTANAKTAE
+254 QNFSQVTANAKTAE
-268 GYRGSTI
+268 GYKGSTI
-275 RSFTCQIKDSI
+275 RNFTCQIKDGI
-286 ALTDKPVILDTAG
+286 ALTDTPITLDTAG

-307 TDSRGMQSDIVSKTI
+307 TDSRGMQSDTVTKTI

-357 AINNKQHNTA
+357 AINGKQHNTA
-367 KLSFRYAVSGSN
+367 KLSFRYAVSGSSA
-379 VYLEDTGAGGS
+379 YLDDTGAGGS

-403 MSASFDE
+403 MSTSFDE

-419 LSDNFLTQVVTTN
+419 LSDNFLTQVITTN

-465 STGGFYLNGKNILSD
+465 STGGYYLNGKNILTD
-480 IKSASQENITNI
+480 IKNASQENITNI
-492 VNDAVSEAI
+492 VNNVVNKAME
-501 RDIKSQNEP
+501 DIKNQNEP
-510 QRFEFNTGTGIRV
+510 QLFTFNTGSGV
-523 RNTVYLQFEYYHN
+523 RIGNTVYLQFEYYHN

-541 ANLGVLPEG
+541 ANLGILPEG
-550 CRPEKTTTVT
+550 CRPAKTTTVT

-586 IQQRTLRCQVSFNV
+586 IQQRTLRCQVSFSV

>member
-45 TNAGVQPVVT
+45 TNAGVQPIVT

-81 VLVFAREYVIGHS
+81 VLVFAREYVIGHD

-124 LLDIPR
+124 LLNIPR

-139 FFGDTIQLAVSQN
+139 FFGDTIQLAISQN
-152 AQDFTHDIR
+152 AQDFRHDIR
-161 YSYDYNEGYIAKGV
+161 YSYDHDEGYIVKDI

-181 TVPIDFLEHIT
+181 TVPLDFMEHVT
-192 DRPSAQIIFY
+192 ERPNAQITFY
-202 CDTFLNGNL
+202 CDTFLSGSL
-211 TGTRTSTIT
+211 VGTRTSTIT
-220 ANVPASAKP
+220 ASVPASAKP
-229 VLHEFELTENN
+229 VLHEFELAENN
-240 VKALACGLDKDYFV
+240 AKALACGLDKDYFV
-254 QSFSQVTANAKTAE
+254 QSFSQVTASAKTAE

-275 RSFTCQIKDSI
+275 RSFTCQIKDRL
-286 ALTDKPVILDTAG
+286 ALADTPVILDTAG

-307 TDSRGMQSDIVSKTI
+307 TDSRGMQSDTVTKTI

-336 RRSGETNTTATITR
+336 SRSGETNTTATITR

-357 AINNKQHNTA
+357 AINGKQHNTV
-367 KLSFRYAVSGSN
+367 KLSFRYAISGSN
-379 VYLEDTGAGGS
+379 AYLEDAGAGGS

-410 AKNYIIEAT
+410 AKNYVIEAT

-465 STGGFYLNGKNILSD
+465 STGGFYLNGKNILTD
-480 IKSASQENITNI
+480 IKNASQENITNI
-492 VNDAVSEAI
+492 VNNAVNRAI
-501 RDIKSQNEP
+501 SDIKSQNEP
-510 QRFEFNTGTGIRV
+510 QHFAFNTGVGVRV
-523 RNTVYLQFEYYHN
+523 GNTVFLQIEYYHN

-541 ANLGVLPEG
+541 ANLGTLPEN
-550 CRPEKTTTVT
+550 CRPAKTTTVT

-586 IQQRTLRCQVSFNV
+586 VQQRTLRCQVSFSV

>member
-1 MANNW
+1 MTNNW

-18 SLSVDCVEISQDIA
+18 SLSVDCNEISQDII

-45 TNAGVQPVVT
+45 TNAGVAPVTT
-55 GATMTININGG
+55 GATMTVDINGG

-81 VLVFAREYVIGHS
+81 VLVFAREYVIGHA

-139 FFGDTIQLAVSQN
+139 FFGDTIQLAISQN
-152 AQDFTHDIR
+152 AQDFRHDIR
-161 YSYDYNEGYIAKGV
+161 YSYDHDEGYIVKDI

-181 TVPIDFLEHIT
+181 TVPIDFLEHVT
-192 DRPSAQIIFY
+192 ERPSAQITFY

-211 TGTRTSTIT
+211 VGTRTSTIT
-220 ANVPASAKP
+220 ASVPASAKP

-240 VKALACGLDKDYFV
+240 AKALACGLDKDYFV
-254 QSFSQVTANAKTAE
+254 QNFSQATASAKTAE
-268 GYRGSTI
+268 GYKGSTI

-286 ALTDKPVILDTAG
+286 ALTDTPTALDTAG

-307 TDSRGMQSDIVSKTI
+307 TDSRGMQSDTVTKTI

-350 NISIAPL
+350 NILIASL
-357 AINNKQHNTA
+357 AINGKQHNTA
-367 KLSFRYAVSGSN
+367 KLSFRYAVSGSSA
-379 VYLEDTGAGGS
+379 YIGDTGAGGS
-390 WTDIAELVNSDAN
+390 WTDIAELVNSNAN

-419 LSDNFLTQVVTTN
+419 LSDNFLTQVITTN
-432 LLIANNYVYSY
+432 LLITNNYVYSY
-443 DKNKRFAVGK
+443 DKHKRFAVGK

-465 STGGFYLNGKNILSD
+465 SAGGYYLNGKNILDMVKVPEASAPQPQEQVEKFTD
-480 IKSASQENITNI
+480 IKEAVFIKKGDIVCVNFDFNSNRDGRIDLGKIPENFKPKKEAINFSLQRWST
-492 VNDAVSEAI
+492 VSEGCPVFI
-501 RDIKSQNEP
+501 QND
-510 QRFEFNTGTGIRV
+510 G
-523 RNTVYLQFEYYHN
+523 TVYGYFKRGWYFRTQITY
-536 APNRA
+536 
-541 ANLGVLPEG
+541 NL
-550 CRPEKTTTVT
+550 
-560 GSLWTTGKGESIPI
+560 
-574 FIQTDGNMYIYA
+574 Y
-586 IQQRTLRCQVSFNV
+586 
-600 LL
+600 

>member
-6 TFFGGYPLGKYA
+6 TFFGGYPLGKYT

-55 GATMTININGG
+55 GATMTIDINGG
-66 GAIEKAPVEIKRSNS
+66 GAIEKTPVEIKRSNS
-81 VLVFAREYVIGHS
+81 VLVFARDYVIGHS

-139 FFGDTIQLAVSQN
+139 FFGDTIQLAVSQS

-181 TVPIDFLEHIT
+181 TVPIEFLEHVT
-192 DRPSAQIIFY
+192 ERPSVQITFY
-202 CDTFLNGNL
+202 CDTFLNGSL
-211 TGTRTSTIT
+211 IGTRTSTIT
-220 ANVPASAKP
+220 ASVPASAKP
-229 VLHEFELTENN
+229 VLHEFELIENN
-240 VKALACGLDKDYFV
+240 SKVIACGLDKNYFV
-254 QSFSQVTANAKTAE
+254 QNFSQVTANAKTAE
-268 GYRGSTI
+268 GYKGSTI
-275 RSFTCQIKDSI
+275 KSFTCQIKDGVS
-286 ALTDKPVILDTAG
+286 LSDTPSLLDTAG
-299 TFEVQAYV
+299 TFEVQAFV
-307 TDSRGMQSDIVSKTI
+307 IDSRGMQSDTVTKTI
-322 HVLEYHQP
+322 HVLKYYRP
-330 VLNISA
+330 VLAISV

-357 AINNKQHNTA
+357 AINGKQHNTA
-367 KLSFRYAVSGSN
+367 KLSFRYAVSGSST
-379 VYLEDTGAGGS
+379 YLEDTGAGGS
-390 WTDIAELVNSDAN
+390 WTDISELVNSDAN

-419 LSDNFLTQVVTTN
+419 LSDNFLTQVTTTN

-453 ITDNSLPDGSIE
+453 ITDNNLPDGSIE
-465 STGGFYLNGKNILSD
+465 STGGYYLNGKNILID
-480 IKSASQENITNI
+480 LQNASQENITNI
-492 VNDAVSEAI
+492 VNSAVEKAISE
-501 RDIKSQNEP
+501 IKSKNEP
-510 QRFEFNTGTGIRV
+510 QLFSFSTGSGV
-523 RNTVYLQFEYYHN
+523 RIGNTVYLQIEYYHN
-536 APNRA
+536 AHNRA
-541 ANLGVLPEG
+541 ANLGTLPEN
-550 CRPEKTTTVT
+550 CRPQKTTTVT
-560 GSLWTTGKGESIPI
+560 GSLWTIGKGESLPI
-574 FIQTDGNMYIYA
+574 FIQSDGNMYIYA

-600 LL
+600 QL

>member
-1 MANNW
+1 MANSW
-6 TFFGGYPLGKYA
+6 VFFGGYPLGKYA

-81 VLVFAREYVIGHS
+81 VLVFAREYVIGHD
-94 DDGTKTVG
+94 DDGTKTIG

-139 FFGDTIQLAVSQN
+139 FFGDNIQFAISQN
-152 AQDFTHDIR
+152 AQDFRHDIR
-161 YSYDYNEGYIAKGV
+161 YSYDHDEGYIVKDT

-181 TVPIDFLEHIT
+181 TVPLDFLEHVT
-192 DRPSAQIIFY
+192 ERPNAQITFY

-211 TGTRTSTIT
+211 IGTRTSTIT
-220 ANVPASAKP
+220 ASVPASAKP
-229 VLHEFELTENN
+229 ILHEFELTENN
-240 VKALACGLDKDYFV
+240 SKALACGLDKDYFV
-254 QSFSQVTANAKTAE
+254 QNFSQVTASVKTAE

-275 RSFTCQIKDSI
+275 RSFTCQIKDGL
-286 ALTDKPVILDTAG
+286 ALTDTPAILDAAG

-307 TDSRGMQSDIVSKTI
+307 TDSRGMQSDTVIKTI

-330 VLNISA
+330 AINISA

-357 AINNKQHNTA
+357 SINGKQHNTV
-367 KLSFRYAVSGSN
+367 KLSFKYTVSGSSA
-379 VYLEDTGAGGS
+379 YLEDAGAGGS
-390 WTDIAELVNSDAN
+390 WTDISELVNSDAN

-410 AKNYIIEAT
+410 AKNYMIEAT

-443 DKNKRFAVGK
+443 DKHKRFAVGK

-465 STGGFYLNGKNILSD
+465 STGGFYLNGKNILDMVKVPEMPAPQPQEQVEKFTD
-480 IKSASQENITNI
+480 IKEAVFIKKGDVVYANFDFNSNRDGRIDLGKIPENFRPKKEAINFSLQRWST
-492 VNDAVSEAI
+492 VSE
-501 RDIKSQNEP
+501 
-510 QRFEFNTGTGIRV
+510 
-523 RNTVYLQFEYYHN
+523 
-536 APNRA
+536 
-541 ANLGVLPEG
+541 G
-550 CRPEKTTTVT
+550 CPV
-560 GSLWTTGKGESIPI
+560 
-574 FIQTDGNMYIYA
+574 FIQNDGIVYGYFKRGWYF
-586 IQQRTLRCQVSFNV
+586 RTQITYNLY
-600 LL
+600 

>member
-1 MANNW
+1 MANSW

-55 GATMTININGG
+55 GATMTIYINSG

-81 VLVFAREYVIGHS
+81 VLVFAREYVIGHA
-94 DDGTKTVG
+94 DDGTKTIG

-139 FFGDTIQLAVSQN
+139 FFGDNIQLAISQN
-152 AQDFTHDIR
+152 AQNFTHDIR
-161 YSYDYNEGYIAKGV
+161 YSYDHNEGYIVKDT

-181 TVPIDFLEHIT
+181 TVPLDFLEHVT
-192 DRPSAQIIFY
+192 ERPSDQITFY

-211 TGTRTSTIT
+211 IGTRTSTIT

-229 VLHEFELTENN
+229 VLYEFELTENN
-240 VKALACGLDKDYFV
+240 AKALACGLDKDYFV
-254 QSFSQVTANAKTAE
+254 QNFSQVTANAKTAE
-268 GYRGSTI
+268 GYKGSTI
-275 RSFTCQIKDSI
+275 RDFTCQIKDGI
-286 ALTDKPVILDTAG
+286 ALTDTPSILDTAG
-299 TFEVQAYV
+299 TFEVQAFV
-307 TDSRGMQSDIVSKTI
+307 TDSRGMQSDIVTKTI
-322 HVLEYHQP
+322 NVLEYHQP
-330 VLNISA
+330 ALNISA
-336 RRSGETNTTATITR
+336 SRSSETNTTVTITR

-357 AINNKQHNTA
+357 AIDGKQHNTA

-379 VYLEDTGAGGS
+379 DYLEDTGAGGS
-390 WTDIAELVNSDAN
+390 WTDIAELVNSGAN
-403 MSASFDE
+403 MTANFDE
-410 AKNYIIEAT
+410 AKNYTIEAT

-432 LLIANNYVYSY
+432 LSIANNYVYSY
-443 DKNKRFAVGK
+443 DKHRRFAVGK

-465 STGGFYLNGKNILSD
+465 SIGGFYLNGKNILTD
-480 IKSASQENITNI
+480 LKNVSQENINNI
-492 VNDAVSEAI
+492 VNNAVSEAI
-501 RDIKSQNEP
+501 RDIKKQNEP
-510 QRFEFNTGTGIRV
+510 QHFSFNTGTGIKTGD
-523 RNTVYLQFEYYHN
+523 TVYLQIEYYHN

-541 ANLGVLPEG
+541 ANLGILPEG
-550 CRPEKTTTVT
+550 CRPAKTTTVT
-560 GSLWTTGKGESIPI
+560 GSLWTTGKGESLPI
-574 FIQTDGNMYIYA
+574 FIQSDGNMYIYA

-600 LL
+600 QL

>member
-1 MANNW
+1 MAHDW
-6 TFFGGYPLGKYA
+6 AFFGGYPLGKYA
-18 SLSVDCVEISQDIA
+18 NISVDCVEISQDIA
-32 NNTSTVRLTAVIN
+32 NNTSTVRLTATIN
-45 TNAGVQPVVT
+45 TNAGVQPVIT

-124 LLDIPR
+124 LLDIPL

-139 FFGDTIQLAVSQN
+139 FFGDTIQLAISQN
-152 AQDFTHDIR
+152 AQDFRHDIR
-161 YSYDYNEGYIAKGV
+161 YSYDHGEGYVVKDV

-181 TVPIDFLEHIT
+181 TVPLEFLEHVT
-192 DRPSAQIIFY
+192 ERPSTQITFY

-211 TGTRTSTIT
+211 IGTRTSTIT
-220 ANVPASAKP
+220 ASVPANAKP

-240 VKALACGLDKDYFV
+240 AKALACGLDKDYFV
-254 QSFSQVTANAKTAE
+254 QNFSQVTASVKTAE
-268 GYRGSTI
+268 GYKGSTI
-275 RSFTCQIKDSI
+275 RNFTCQIKDSI
-286 ALTDKPVILDTAG
+286 ALTDTPAILDTAG
-299 TFEVQAYV
+299 IFEVQAYV
-307 TDSRGMQSDIVSKTI
+307 TDSRGMQSDIITKTI

-330 VLNISA
+330 AINISA

-357 AINNKQHNTA
+357 AINGKQHNTA

-379 VYLEDTGAGGS
+379 AYLEDAGAGGS

-403 MSASFDE
+403 MAASFDE

-443 DKNKRFAVGK
+443 DKHKRFAVGK
-453 ITDNSLPDGSIE
+453 ITDNSLPDGSVE
-465 STGGFYLNGKNILSD
+465 STGGFFLNGKNILDMVKVPEAPAPQPQEQFEKFTD
-480 IKSASQENITNI
+480 IKEAVFIKKGDI
-492 VNDAVSEAI
+492 VCVNFDFNSNRDGRIDLGKIPEDFRPKKEAINFSLQRWSTVSEGCPVFI
-501 RDIKSQNEP
+501 QSD
-510 QRFEFNTGTGIRV
+510 G
-523 RNTVYLQFEYYHN
+523 TVYGYFKRGWYFRTQITY
-536 APNRA
+536 
-541 ANLGVLPEG
+541 NL
-550 CRPEKTTTVT
+550 
-560 GSLWTTGKGESIPI
+560 
-574 FIQTDGNMYIYA
+574 Y
-586 IQQRTLRCQVSFNV
+586 
-600 LL
+600 

>member
-1 MANNW
+1 MANSFV
-6 TFFGGYPLGKYA
+6 FFGGYPLGKYA
-18 SLSVDCVEISQDIA
+18 SLSVDCVEISQDITS
-32 NNTSTVRLTAVIN
+32 NTSTVRLTATIN

-81 VLVFAREYVIGHS
+81 VLVFAREYVVGHD

-152 AQDFTHDIR
+152 AQDFRHDIR
-161 YSYDYNEGYIAKGV
+161 YSYDHDEGYVVKDV

-181 TVPIDFLEHIT
+181 TVPLEFLEHVT
-192 DRPSAQIIFY
+192 ERPSAQITFY
-202 CDTFLNGNL
+202 CDTFINGNL
-211 TGTRTSTIT
+211 VGTRTSTIT
-220 ANVPASAKP
+220 ASVPVSAKP

-240 VKALACGLDKDYFV
+240 AKALACGLDKNYFV
-254 QSFSQVTANAKTAE
+254 QNFSQVTANAKTAE

-286 ALTDKPVILDTAG
+286 ALTDTPVILDTAG

-307 TDSRGMQSDIVSKTI
+307 TDSRGMQSDIVTKTI

-357 AINNKQHNTA
+357 AINSKQHNTA
-367 KLSFRYAVSGSN
+367 KLSFKYAVSGSDA
-379 VYLEDTGAGGS
+379 YLEDTGAGGS

-419 LSDNFLTQVVTTN
+419 LSDNFLTQIITTN

-453 ITDNSLPDGSIE
+453 ITDNSLPNGSIE
-465 STGGFYLNGKNILSD
+465 STGGFFMNGKNILDMVKAPETPAPQEQIEKFTD
-480 IKSASQENITNI
+480 IKEAVFIKKGDIVYVSFDFNSDRNGRVDLGKIPENFRPKKEAINFSLQRWST
-492 VNDAVSEAI
+492 VSEGCPVFI
-501 RDIKSQNEP
+501 QND
-510 QRFEFNTGTGIRV
+510 G
-523 RNTVYLQFEYYHN
+523 TVYGYFKRGWYFRTQITY
-536 APNRA
+536 
-541 ANLGVLPEG
+541 NL
-550 CRPEKTTTVT
+550 
-560 GSLWTTGKGESIPI
+560 
-574 FIQTDGNMYIYA
+574 Y
-586 IQQRTLRCQVSFNV
+586 
-600 LL
+600 

>member
-6 TFFGGYPLGKYA
+6 VFFGGYPLGKYA

-45 TNAGVQPVVT
+45 TNAGVSPVVT
-55 GATMTININGG
+55 GATMTIDINGG

-81 VLVFAREYVIGHS
+81 VLVFAREYVVGHN

-130 PDNILAHDC
+130 PDNISAHDC
-139 FFGDTIQLAVSQN
+139 FFGDNIQLAISQN
-152 AQDFTHDIR
+152 AQDFRHDIR
-161 YSYDYNEGYIAKGV
+161 YSYDYDEGYIVKGV
-175 TGNQNW
+175 TGNQSW
-181 TVPIDFLEHIT
+181 TVPLDFMERVT
-192 DRPSAQIIFY
+192 ERPSAQITFY

-211 TGTRTSTIT
+211 IGTRTNTIT
-220 ANVPASAKP
+220 ASVPASAKP

-240 VKALACGLDKDYFV
+240 AKTLACGLDKNYFV
-254 QSFSQVTANAKTAE
+254 QNLSQVTASAKTAE

-275 RSFTCQIKDSI
+275 RSFTCQIKDGLV
-286 ALTDKPVILDTAG
+286 LTDTPSILDTAG
-299 TFEVQAYV
+299 AFEVQAYV
-307 TDSRGMQSDIVSKTI
+307 TDSRGMQSDVITKTI

-330 VLNISA
+330 ILNISA

-367 KLSFRYAVSGSN
+367 KLSFRYAVSGSDT
-379 VYLEDTGAGGS
+379 YLEDTGAGGS

-443 DKNKRFAVGK
+443 DKHKRFAVGK

-465 STGGFYLNGKNILSD
+465 STGGFYLNGKNILDMVKVPETPTPQPQEQIEKFTD
-480 IKSASQENITNI
+480 IKEAVFIKKGDI
-492 VNDAVSEAI
+492 VYVNFDFNSNRDGRIDLGKIPEDFRPRKEAI
-501 RDIKSQNEP
+501 NFSLQRWSTILEACPLFIQND
-510 QRFEFNTGTGIRV
+510 G
-523 RNTVYLQFEYYHN
+523 TVYGYFKRGWYFRTQITY
-536 APNRA
+536 
-541 ANLGVLPEG
+541 NL
-550 CRPEKTTTVT
+550 
-560 GSLWTTGKGESIPI
+560 
-574 FIQTDGNMYIYA
+574 Y
-586 IQQRTLRCQVSFNV
+586 
-600 LL
+600 

>member
-1 MANNW
+1 MAHDW
-6 TFFGGYPLGKYA
+6 AFFGGYPLGKYA
-18 SLSVDCVEISQDIA
+18 SLSVDCVEISQDVT

-55 GATMTININGG
+55 GATMTINIHGG

-81 VLVFAREYVIGHS
+81 VLVFAREYVIGHA
-94 DDGTKTVG
+94 DDGTKTFG

-113 YNEAQVTGGLK
+113 YNEAQVTGRLK

-139 FFGDTIQLAVSQN
+139 FFGDTIQLAISQN
-152 AQDFTHDIR
+152 AQDFRHDIR
-161 YSYDYNEGYIAKGV
+161 YSYDHDEGYIVKDV

-181 TVPIDFLEHIT
+181 TVPLDFLEHVT
-192 DRPSAQIIFY
+192 ERLNAQITFY

-211 TGTRTSTIT
+211 MGTRTSTIT
-220 ANVPASAKP
+220 ASIPASAKP

-240 VKALACGLDKDYFV
+240 AKALACGLDKDYFV
-254 QSFSQVTANAKTAE
+254 QNFSQVTANAKTAE
-268 GYRGSTI
+268 GYKGSTI
-275 RSFTCQIKDSI
+275 RGFTCQIKDGI
-286 ALTDKPVILDTAG
+286 ALTDAPSVLDTAG

-307 TDSRGMQSDIVSKTI
+307 TDSRGIQSDIVTKTI

-330 VLNISA
+330 ALNISA

-357 AINNKQHNTA
+357 AIDGKQHNTA
-367 KLSFRYAVSGSN
+367 KLSFEYVAVGSSA
-379 VYLEDTGAGGS
+379 YLEDAGAGGS
-390 WTDIAELVNSDAN
+390 WTDISELVNSNAN

-410 AKNYIIEAT
+410 AKNYVIKAT

-443 DKNKRFAVGK
+443 DKHKRFAVGK

-465 STGGFYLNGKNILSD
+465 STGGFYLNGKNILTD
-480 IKSASQENITNI
+480 LKNVSQENINNI
-492 VNDAVSEAI
+492 VNNAVSEAI
-501 RDIKSQNEP
+501 RDIKKQNEP
-510 QRFEFNTGTGIRV
+510 QHFSFNTGTGIKTGD
-523 RNTVYLQFEYYHN
+523 TVYLQIEYYHN

-541 ANLGVLPEG
+541 ANLGILPEG
-550 CRPEKTTTVT
+550 CRPTKTTTVT

-574 FIQTDGNMYIYA
+574 FIQTDGNIYIYA
-586 IQQRTLRCQVSFNV
+586 IQQRTLRCQVSFSV

>member
-18 SLSVDCVEISQDIA
+18 SLSVDCNEISTDIV

-66 GAIEKAPVEIKRSNS
+66 GAIEKATVEIKCSNS
-81 VLVFAREYVIGHS
+81 VLVFAREYVIGHA

-139 FFGDTIQLAVSQN
+139 FFGDTIQLAISQN
-152 AQDFTHDIR
+152 ATDFRHDIR
-161 YSYDYNEGYIAKGV
+161 YSYDHDEGYVVKDV

-181 TVPIDFLEHIT
+181 TVPLDFLEHVT
-192 DRPSAQIIFY
+192 ERPNAQITFY
-202 CDTFLNGNL
+202 CDTFLGDKL
-211 TGTRTSTIT
+211 IGTRTSTIT
-220 ANVPASAKP
+220 ANVPATAKP
-229 VLHEFELTENN
+229 ILHEFELAENN
-240 VKALACGLDKDYFV
+240 PKVIACGLEKNYFV
-254 QSFSQVTANAKTAE
+254 QSFSQVTAQAKTAE
-268 GYRGSTI
+268 GFKGSTI

-286 ALTDKPVILDTAG
+286 SLNDTPTILDTAE

-307 TDSRGMQSDIVSKTI
+307 IDSRGMQSDIVTKTI

-330 VLNISA
+330 VLAISA

-357 AINNKQHNTA
+357 AIDGKQHNHNTA

-379 VYLEDTGAGGS
+379 AYLEDTGAGGS

-403 MSASFDE
+403 MSANFDE
-410 AKNYIIEAT
+410 AKNYTIEAT
-419 LSDNFLTQVVTTN
+419 LSDNFLTQVITTN

-465 STGGFYLNGKNILSD
+465 STGGFYLNGKNILDIAKMSEMTTPQPQEQIEKFTD
-480 IKSASQENITNI
+480 IKEAVFIKKGDIVYVNFDFNSSRDGRIDLGKIPENFRPKK
-492 VNDAVSEAI
+492 EAI
-501 RDIKSQNEP
+501 N
-510 QRFEFNTGTGIRV
+510 F
-523 RNTVYLQFEYYHN
+523 YLQRWSTVF
-536 APNRA
+536 
-541 ANLGVLPEG
+541 EG
-550 CRPEKTTTVT
+550 CP
-560 GSLWTTGKGESIPI
+560 L
-574 FIQTDGNMYIYA
+574 FIQNDGTLYGYFKRNWYFRTQIIYN
-586 IQQRTLRCQVSFNV
+586 LY
-600 LL
+600 

>member
-1 MANNW
+1 MANSW
-6 TFFGGYPLGKYA
+6 VFFGGYPLGRYA

-45 TNAGVQPVVT
+45 TNAGVVPVVT
-55 GATMTININGG
+55 GATMTIDINGG

-81 VLVFAREYVIGHS
+81 VLVFAREYVIGHA

-139 FFGDTIQLAVSQN
+139 FFGDTIQLAISQN
-152 AQDFTHDIR
+152 AQDFKHDIR
-161 YSYDYNEGYIAKGV
+161 YSYDHDEGYIVKGT

-181 TVPIDFLEHIT
+181 TVPIDFLEHVT
-192 DRPSAQIIFY
+192 ERPSAQITFY

-211 TGTRTSTIT
+211 IGTRTSTIT
-220 ANVPASAKP
+220 ASVPASAKP

-240 VKALACGLDKDYFV
+240 AKALACGLDKDYFV
-254 QSFSQVTANAKTAE
+254 QNFSQVTASAKTAE

-286 ALTDKPVILDTAG
+286 ALTDTPSTLDTSG
-299 TFEVQAYV
+299 NFEVQAYV
-307 TDSRGMQSDIVSKTI
+307 TDSRGMQSDTITKTI

-330 VLNISA
+330 VLVISA

-357 AINNKQHNTA
+357 AINSKQHNTA
-367 KLSFRYAVSGSN
+367 KLSFRYAVSDSDA
-379 VYLEDTGAGGS
+379 YLEDVGAGVS
-390 WTDIAELVNSDAN
+390 LTDIAELVNSDAN

-410 AKNYIIEAT
+410 AKNYLIEAT
-419 LSDNFLTQVVTTN
+419 LSDNFLTQVITTN

-443 DKNKRFAVGK
+443 DKHKRFAVGK

-465 STGGFYLNGKNILSD
+465 STGGFFLNGKNILDMVKAPETPAPQPQEQVEKFTD
-480 IKSASQENITNI
+480 IKEAVFIKKGDIVHVNFDFNSNRNGRIDLGKIPENFRPKKEAINFSLQRWST
-492 VNDAVSEAI
+492 VSEECPLFI
-501 RDIKSQNEP
+501 QND
-510 QRFEFNTGTGIRV
+510 G
-523 RNTVYLQFEYYHN
+523 TVYGYFKRGWYFRTQITY
-536 APNRA
+536 
-541 ANLGVLPEG
+541 NL
-550 CRPEKTTTVT
+550 
-560 GSLWTTGKGESIPI
+560 
-574 FIQTDGNMYIYA
+574 Y
-586 IQQRTLRCQVSFNV
+586 
-600 LL
+600 